1 MINKVIHVT
10 DWITAEDV
18 PTMSN
23 PEYKKLVKKWGK
35 FSGPSEP
42 TGNSIHG
49 CYQWAHVKD
58 IETIGDDLIHK
69 DIGYIG
75 TAKRNII
82 DRTRAVIA
90 PKGAHPIKM
99 ILSSG
104 QITMEDLRVRY
115 VITPSDP
122 DSVEAKTAVNLE
134 KHLHN
139 EMNDNFGYRYKW
151 VEAQLSRDNQ
161 HNYVLKNFRELTYP
175 KAKMILPQLIEI
187 TKQLGAEHVS
197 GEVDLIVNGETE

>member
-1 MINKVIHVT
+1 
-10 DWITAEDV
+10 
-18 PTMSN
+18 
-23 PEYKKLVKKWGK
+23 
-35 FSGPSEP
+35 
-42 TGNSIHG
+42 
-49 CYQWAHVKD
+49 
-58 IETIGDDLIHK
+58 
-69 DIGYIG
+69 
-75 TAKRNII
+75 
-82 DRTRAVIA
+82 
-90 PKGAHPIKM
+90 M

-122 DSVEAKTAVNLE
+122 DSVQAKTAVNLE